1 VSFGAV
7 SLVEAQT
14 AVELSRG
21 AVTEDRPNR
30 RNRVELYVS
39 NIEVAHRRLAESGRQ
54 MHPIIESSWGEPSFH
69 VLDPD
74 GNLVEIIEKRPSK
87 ESAWRR

>member
-1 VSFGAV
+1 
-7 SLVEAQT
+7 
-14 AVELSRG
+14 
-21 AVTEDRPNR
+21 
-30 RNRVELYVS
+30 
-39 NIEVAHRRLAESGRQ
+39 